1 MSHEVENMFSV
12 VETPWHGLGTIV
24 NQAPNVQDAIEL
36 AGLNWS
42 VSKEKLFTIDGR
54 DSGAYALQR
63 DTDKSILSVVGEH
76 YTPLQN
82 SESFQWFNPFLET
95 GECSLETAGSLRQGQ
110 RIWVLA
116 KLNRSPIDVG
126 NGDLVNKYLLL
137 SNGHDGI
144 LAARVSLTPIRVVC
158 ANTLS
163 AAHNDKGS
171 SFIRVKHSRQVK
183 ENLDS
188 IRDIINTTDATFEAT
203 AEKYRYLTT
212 RQVNTKDIEKY
223 VKTVFELPEIVDTDR
238 QKASQ
243 DALIKNIEYLFK
255 YGKGQDLKSANGTAW
270 GMYNAVTEYLS
281 YKAGRVK
288 NPAMLDDLRHK
299 DQRLNNLWFGSNKT
313 MNETALEEAIKIV
326 A

>member
-1 MSHEVENMFSV
+1 MSHEIENMFSV
-12 VETPWHGLGTIV
+12 VETPWHGLGQV
-24 NQAPNVQDAIEL
+24 VQSAPTTEEAIKL

-42 VSKEKLFTIDGR
+42 VSKEKLFTQDGR

-82 SESFQWFNPFLET
+82 TDAFQWFNPFLET

-110 RIWVLA
+110 RIWIMA
-116 KLNRSPIDVG
+116 KLNRTPIDVG
-126 NGDLVNKYLLL
+126 NGDLVNKFLLL

-163 AAHNDKGS
+163 AAHSDDRS
-171 SFIRVKHSRQVK
+171 AFIRVKHRGNIKQ
-183 ENLDS
+183 NLDA
-188 IRDIINTTDATFEAT
+188 IRDIINTTDAKFEAS
-203 AEKYRYLTT
+203 AEKYRYLATKE
-212 RQVNTKDIEKY
+212 VNTKDIEKY
-223 VKTVFELPEIVDTDR
+223 VKIVFELPEIAETER
-238 QKASQ
+238 QKTTQ
-243 DALIKNIEYLFK
+243 ETLIKNIEYLFK
-255 YGKGQDLKSANGTAW
+255 YGKGQDLKAANGTAW

-288 NPAMLDDLRHK
+288 NPALLDDARYK
-299 DQRLNNLWFGSNKT
+299 DQRLNNLWFGQNKSL
-313 MNETALEEAIKIV
+313 NDKALEEAIKIV